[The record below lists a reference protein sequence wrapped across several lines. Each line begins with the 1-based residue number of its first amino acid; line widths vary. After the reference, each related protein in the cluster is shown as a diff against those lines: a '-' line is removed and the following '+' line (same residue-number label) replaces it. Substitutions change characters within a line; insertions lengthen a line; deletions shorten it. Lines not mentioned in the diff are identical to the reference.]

1 MDINELSSIL
11 ESGSRQDLERF
22 CLENDLEIRDE
33 QIYHKNPEV
42 IKNQI
47 AFWDKRQLVK
57 KINLN
62 S

>member
-1 MDINELSSIL
+1 MDINRLSSIL
-11 ESGSRQDLERF
+11 ESGSRQDLERY
-22 CLENDLEIRDE
+22 CIDNDLEIRDE
-33 QIYHKNPEV
+33 KIYPKDPNLV
-42 IKNQI
+42 KQQT